1 MTVQELI
8 DHLMKIEDKTLLVAV
23 EADHGQ
29 VPMESSWVGEV
40 YVEDKTEY
48 MMESMFEED
57 DKGNPLEIDDEHK
70 IIVIQAY

>member
-29 VPMESSWVGEV
+29 VSMESSWVGEV